1 MKMIKK
7 LLTFLFLVVL
17 VLSLCACK
25 KDNGGNNGGKEPEE
39 DWASKRVSEIT
50 EIEAMSNTYFE
61 YDEFSI
67 DMYKF
72 LVTYT
77 DSTSRE
83 VSLAP
88 DMLDEK
94 DLNKLSKA
102 GNPRIYI
109 VYDWNGELFG
119 LTVTVHLSDLS
130 LLDEDLNKDGSHGAV
145 IKAIRDKS
153 QNRIDFIL
161 EASNGVKALQFK
173 YVCDA
178 SIMTIADPKANSSLQ
193 GMFDFKLENNSV
205 TATIVLDSAS
215 TTEVTL
221 FSVSFNGNFRTSN
234 LRLDESFDNAV
245 YGIDEELQ
253 PVLLDN
259 VLFHASKK

>member
-1 MKMIKK
+1 MYPSRTGFSGLAI
-7 LLTFLFLVVL
+7 FLFL
-17 VLSLCACK
+17 SAIAS
-25 KDNGGNNGGKEPEE
+25 NN
-39 DWASKRVSEIT
+39 AS
-50 EIEAMSNTYFE
+50 
-61 YDEFSI
+61 
-67 DMYKF
+67 
-72 LVTYT
+72 
-77 DSTSRE
+77 
-83 VSLAP
+83 P
-88 DMLDEK
+88 
-94 DLNKLSKA
+94 
-102 GNPRIYI
+102 
-109 VYDWNGELFG
+109 LFG

-178 SIMTIADPKANSSLQ
+178 SIMTIADPIANSSLQ

-205 TATIVLDSAS
+205 TATFVLDSAS

>member
-7 LLTFLFLVVL
+7 LLTFLFLIIL

-25 KDNGGNNGGKEPEE
+25 KDNSGGNGGEEPEE
-39 DWASKRVSEIT
+39 DWASKRVNAIS

-61 YDEFSI
+61 YDEFTI

-83 VSLAP
+83 VSLSE

-94 DLNKLSKA
+94 DLNKLKKPGS
-102 GNPRIYI
+102 PRLYI
-109 VYDWNGELFG
+109 VYEWNGDLFG
-119 LTVTVHLSDLS
+119 LNVIIHLSDLS
-130 LLDEDLNKDGSHGAV
+130 LLDQDLNRDGSHGAV
-145 IKAIRDKS
+145 VKAIRDKS

-178 SIMTIADPKANSSLQ
+178 SIMTIADAKANSSLQ

-205 TATIVLDSAS
+205 TATILLDSVS

-221 FSVSFNGNFRTSN
+221 FSVSFEGNFRTYN
-234 LRLDESFDNAV
+234 LRIDESFDNAV

-259 VLFHASKK
+259 VLFHASQK